1 MRQEMLQEMK
11 SEMTPEMTLEM
22 LRAMLQELK
31 PDAAS
36 EMLPAMK
43 TDRETHS
50 FRVEQRL
57 ILELLKGRDFRAE
70 TVKALAPG
78 CNQSYI
84 LGKLA
89 MHRVAAAAY
98 VQLSDYGLQ
107 DCFGRVLCNAL
118 EDLYEESCYRCKMYN
133 RDLGFLAIVLQNAE
147 FPYALLSGA
156 YTPSVYERGTRTAEN
171 VDILINPEDL
181 PALKEI
187 LHIRRYQQGHYA
199 HYEWEPDTSDEI
211 ADMWENTGEITP
223 FFNMT
228 DTWAKRYQILQLTYT
243 ADKSPMHPDEPAA
256 DEQKRSL
263 AARMLSHRRPA
274 IITND
279 GRLYTLDRV
288 DFLLH
293 LCMRFYFEA
302 TSLERVEAG
311 TDLSLQR
318 LLDLLKFWQGAVKDE
333 HLPVLK
339 KRLVQYGV
347 QDAFSYAY
355 TYVSRLWDL
364 DDPVLRQLLAENAP
378 SSQDWMQ
385 MVYDRTGNRR
395 YQYED
400 TDLISRVFAENRR
413 KMLRETL

>member
-1 MRQEMLQEMK
+1 MRPEQTTEMMQDGHAC
-11 SEMTPEMTLEM
+11 PF
-22 LRAMLQELK
+22 RA
-31 PDAAS
+31 
-36 EMLPAMK
+36 
-43 TDRETHS
+43 
-50 FRVEQRL
+50 EQRL
-57 ILELLKGRDFRAE
+57 ILELLRGREFRAE

-78 CNQSYI
+78 CNKSYI
-84 LGKLA
+84 FGKLA

-98 VQLSDYGLQ
+98 IQLEDYGLQ
-107 DCFGRVLCNAL
+107 DCFGSVFRNAL
-118 EDLYEESCYRCKMYN
+118 EDLYEESCYRSKMYN
-133 RDLGFLAIVLQNAE
+133 KDLGFLAIVLQDAE

-156 YTPSVYERGTRTAEN
+156 YAPSVYERGTRTAEN

-199 HYEWEPDTSDEI
+199 HCEWEPDTSEEI
-211 ADMWENTGEITP
+211 ADMWESTGRITP

-228 DTWAKRYQILQLTYT
+228 DTWAKRYQILQITYT
-243 ADKSPMHPDEPAA
+243 ADKSPMHPDDPAA

-263 AARMLSHRRPA
+263 TARMLSHKYPA

-293 LCMRFYFEA
+293 LCMRFYFEG
-302 TSLERVEAG
+302 TSFERVEAG

-318 LLDLLKFWQGAVKDE
+318 LLDLLKFWQEAVKDE

-339 KRLVQYGV
+339 KRLAQYGV

-355 TYVSRLWDL
+355 TFVSRLWDL
-364 DDPVLRQLLAENAP
+364 DDPVLKHLLAENAP
-378 SSQDWMQ
+378 SSPDWIQ

-395 YQYED
+395 YRYEE

-413 KMLRETL
+413 KMLREQ

>member
-1 MRQEMLQEMK
+1 MK
-11 SEMTPEMTLEM
+11 SEMTSEMTREM
-22 LRAMLQELK
+22 LRMILQELK
-31 PDAAS
+31 SETAS
-36 EMLPAMK
+36 ELTPEAAP
-43 TDRETHS
+43 DEETHS
-50 FRVEQRL
+50 FRAEQRL
-57 ILELLKGRDFRAE
+57 ILELLRGRDFSDG
-70 TVKALAPG
+70 TIKALARG
-78 CNQSYI
+78 CNRSYI

-98 VQLSDYGLQ
+98 KQLADHGLQ
-107 DCFGRVLCNAL
+107 ECFGRVFCNAL
-118 EDLYEESCYRCKMYN
+118 EDLYEESCYRCKAYN

-156 YTPSVYERGTRTAEN
+156 YAPSVYERGTRLAEN

-187 LHIRRYQQGHYA
+187 LHIRQYQQGHYA
-199 HYEWEPDTSDEI
+199 HCEWEPDMSEEI
-211 ADMWENTGEITP
+211 ADMWECTGEITP
-223 FFNMT
+223 FFLMT
-228 DTWAKRYQILQLTYT
+228 DTWAKRYQIIQITYT
-243 ADKSPMHPDEPAA
+243 ADKSPMHPDDPAA

-263 AARMLSHRRPA
+263 AVRMLSHRRPA

-302 TSLERVEAG
+302 TSLAHVEAG

-339 KRLVQYGV
+339 KRLAQYGV

-355 TYVSRLWDL
+355 TFVSRLWDL
-364 DDPVLRQLLAENAP
+364 DDLVLKRLLAENTP
-378 SSQDWMQ
+378 SSPDWMQ
-385 MVYDRTGNRR
+385 MVYDRTGNRC
-395 YQYED
+395 YQYEE
-400 TDLISRVFAENRR
+400 TDLISRVFAEKRR
-413 KMLRETL
+413 KMLREV